1 MSMILLEGGL
11 VIAAIAFFVL
21 LDLYVRGLQK
31 L

>member
-1 MSMILLEGGL
+1 MSTLLLEAGL
-11 VIAAIAFFVL
+11 VVAGAAFFIL

>member
-1 MSMILLEGGL
+1 MILLEGGL
-11 VIAAIAFFVL
+11 LIAILAFFFL